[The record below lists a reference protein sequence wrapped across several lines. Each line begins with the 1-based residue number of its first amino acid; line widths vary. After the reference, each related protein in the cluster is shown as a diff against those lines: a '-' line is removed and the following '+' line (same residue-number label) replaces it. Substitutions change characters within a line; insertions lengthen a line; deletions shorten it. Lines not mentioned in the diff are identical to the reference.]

1 MTDYPHPPLFEAVI
15 ELRYAGDG
23 SQRAFEQAAKR
34 IHKLYP
40 VAQDIRAKVL
50 AAEGVPSDAPEVVFL
65 ARHLSSADGA
75 DTVILHPDRVALSRK
90 APYLGWD
97 DFTRRMREVLAT
109 AAPISKRRG
118 LSRVGVRY
126 IDRLDVPVASD
137 VVFDYQEFVRVAAN
151 PLPFE
156 SGPVSG
162 ISLSAAR
169 DGEDHLSA
177 AWPQFFDGTRD
188 QVVDLAIHD
197 VGQFVEIK
205 ANDRFALGV
214 VGEIKTACAD
224 YGVHVRVVHDGEG
237 YRSHAAV
244 RRYGN
249 ATLELQ
255 ERLASVAWAEM
266 IKPTKAVV
274 VASKRARKAR
284 D

>member
-162 ISLSAAR
+162 ISLSAA
-169 DGEDHLSA
+169 
-177 AWPQFFDGTRD
+177 T
-188 QVVDLAIHD
+188 I
-197 VGQFVEIK
+197 VEGGK
-205 ANDRFALGV
+205 FGV
-214 VGEIKTACAD
+214 VLNFGMGQSPLPGRAGLMLDTEVFNQIQSTLPKT
-224 YGVHVRVVHDGEG
+224 E
-237 YRSHAAV
+237 S
-244 RRYGN
+244 
-249 ATLELQ
+249 ELWSQ
-255 ERLASVAWAEM
+255 LSEMRDWKNRIFEAS
-266 IKPTKAVV
+266 ITD
-274 VASKRARKAR
+274 KAR
-284 D
+284 ALFN

>member
-1 MTDYPHPPLFEAVI
+1 MAPPKPIPDSSDL
-15 ELRYAGDG
+15 LRYVKGKLLAKDPDTDDPVGFTPF
-23 SQRAFEQAAKR
+23 AFE
-34 IHKLYP
+34 L
-40 VAQDIRAKVL
+40 
-50 AAEGVPSDAPEVVFL
+50 
-65 ARHLSSADGA
+65 
-75 DTVILHPDRVALSRK
+75 
-90 APYLGWD
+90 
-97 DFTRRMREVLAT
+97 
-109 AAPISKRRG
+109 
-118 LSRVGVRY
+118 
-126 IDRLDVPVASD
+126 
-137 VVFDYQEFVRVAAN
+137 
-151 PLPFE
+151 
-156 SGPVSG
+156 
-162 ISLSAAR
+162 R